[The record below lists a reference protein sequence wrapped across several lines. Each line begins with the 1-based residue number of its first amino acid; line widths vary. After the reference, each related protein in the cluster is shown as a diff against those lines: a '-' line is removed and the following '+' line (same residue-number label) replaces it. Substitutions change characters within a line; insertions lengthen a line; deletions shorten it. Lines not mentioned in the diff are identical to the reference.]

1 MTVHGENV
9 IAQYKTKY
17 YLDTTRSNENM
28 HTEYIEQLL
37 QILS

>member
-17 YLDTTRSNENM
+17 YLDTRSNENM
-28 HTEYIEQLL
+28 HKEYIEQLL